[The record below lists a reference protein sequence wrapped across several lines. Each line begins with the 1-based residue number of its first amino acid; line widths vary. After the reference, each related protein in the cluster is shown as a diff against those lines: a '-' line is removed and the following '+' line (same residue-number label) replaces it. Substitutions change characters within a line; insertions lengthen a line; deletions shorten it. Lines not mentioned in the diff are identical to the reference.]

1 MYNRTTKL
9 RLIEYKVTI
18 FCDFNYNTFK
28 ICLSYC
34 PFLKIRGFV
43 YLLIQVYSIYENG

>member
-18 FCDFNYNTFK
+18 FCDFNYNTFE
-28 ICLSYC
+28 IC
-34 PFLKIRGFV
+34 PFLKEVDSVLYIC
-43 YLLIQVYSIYENG
+43 

>member
-28 ICLSYC
+28 ICL
-34 PFLKIRGFV
+34 V
-43 YLLIQVYSIYENG
+43 LLSVPENTRFCIFTDSSILYI